1 MKKNHT
7 TSIEMSLLVIRTSSM
22 GDVILAL
29 PVLRAFAAS
38 YPGEEMVFVT
48 KKPFD
53 RFVTGI
59 PGVRVF
65 LSDHHGRHR
74 GIPGVFRVFKDLRK
88 EYGITAVADLHNV
101 LRSKLLR
108 FLFRLEGCRVASI
121 DKGREEKRLLTKGLI
136 TGPLKH
142 TTDRYADVLARAGY
156 PVKPVQG
163 SWLKPTA
170 AGLEKIAPL
179 VRQSH
184 GRLIGVAPLAKHRL
198 KMWPPEIMVTMLN
211 MLSAKKDCTLF
222 LFGSPDEA
230 DMISALSAK
239 IPRSEAMAGRI
250 GLEEEIA
257 LISKLDLMIAMD
269 SSNMHLASMLGVNTL
284 SIWGATHPWAGFSA
298 WGMPEDNQIQIPVTE
313 LTCRPC
319 TVYGKGECRRGD
331 LACLYWL
338 TPEKVLAKV
347 LATLDLTAASK

>member
-1 MKKNHT
+1 LKKNHT

-22 GDVILAL
+22 GDVILTL
-29 PVLRAFAAS
+29 PLLRAFSAS

-53 RFVTGI
+53 SFVTDI

-74 GIPGVFRVFKDLRK
+74 GIPGVFRVYRDIRK
-88 EYGITAVADLHNV
+88 KYDITAVADLHDV

-108 FLFRLEGCRVASI
+108 FLFRLRGCRVASI
-121 DKGREEKRLLTKGLI
+121 DKGRWEKRQLTKGRA

-142 TTDRYADVLARAGY
+142 TTERYSDVFARAGF
-156 PVKPVQG
+156 PVKSVPG
-163 SWLKPTA
+163 PWLKPSA
-170 AGLEKIAPL
+170 AGLEKCAP
-179 VRQSH
+179 RIRESH
-184 GRLIGVAPLAKHRL
+184 GRLIGVAPLAKHKL
-198 KMWPPEIMVTMLN
+198 KMWPTEMMVTMLN
-211 MLSAKKDCTLF
+211 MLAAKTECTIF

-230 DMISALSAK
+230 EMISEIASGV
-239 IPRSEAMAGRI
+239 PGSEAMAGRI

-257 LISKLDLMIAMD
+257 LISGLDLMIAMD
-269 SSNMHLASMLGVNTL
+269 SSNMHLAAMLGVNTL

-298 WGMPEDNQIQIPVTE
+298 WGMPEDNQIQIPVAD

-331 LACLYWL
+331 IACLNWL

-347 LATLDLTAASK
+347 IEKSDRRDEKK